1 MGDSELERLQREN
14 EALSVEVDHLR
25 MGLRLC
31 KQAVAAK
38 MTLEEWIEE
47 FNRLEPRQSVERNDE
62 VVYAGIQAL
71 EQENL

>member
-1 MGDSELERLQREN
+1 MSDSELERLQREN

-47 FNRLEPRQSVERNDE
+47 FHRLEPQQSVEQNDE

-71 EQENL
+71 EREEL